1 MLGLIAEGLSNR
13 AVADR
18 LEISEGAV
26 QKHVR
31 AVFAKLGLA
40 AGDEAHRR
48 VLAVLTYLSPE
59 GRQA

>member
-1 MLGLIAEGLSNR
+1 MLSLIAEGLSNR

-18 LEISEGAV
+18 LVITEGAV

-40 AGDEAHRR
+40 PGDEAHRR
-48 VLAVLTYLSPE
+48 VLAVLTYLSPD
-59 GRQA
+59 RQR